1 MPSPTTSR
9 YALPLPIGTL
19 IGLIV
24 AILAVLIVALVSY
37 RSLQGRTEAFD
48 LVTHTLE
55 VIQQLEVIASTAKD
69 AETGQRGY
77 LLTGDTPHLDLYN
90 RARTNLPGMLAHLS
104 ELVSDNPAQLD
115 QAARLRQ
122 LAQTRVDVAEQTL
135 VLKRNGDDAAALAL
149 LRSGQGLAAMQGIRD
164 TVAAMSAVERRL
176 LETRQAAWDRAAR
189 GSTFIAWLGSASLI
203 VLIGIG
209 AVLLSRDFRNRES
222 LTWLREGQAEL
233 AAKIQGEQRV
243 EQLGGEVI
251 TFLARYLEAPVG
263 AVYIADHGG
272 EFQRIAGYAVAGES
286 LAGRVDPGAGLA
298 GQAARENR
306 TLRVTDVPAD
316 YLTDLFDTWPPEA
329 GRAAGLASQR

>member
-1 MPSPTTSR
+1 M
-9 YALPLPIGTL
+9 
-19 IGLIV
+19 
-24 AILAVLIVALVSY
+24 
-37 RSLQGRTEAFD
+37 
-48 LVTHTLE
+48 
-55 VIQQLEVIASTAKD
+55 
-69 AETGQRGY
+69 
-77 LLTGDTPHLDLYN
+77 
-90 RARTNLPGMLAHLS
+90 
-104 ELVSDNPAQLD
+104 
-115 QAARLRQ
+115 
-122 LAQTRVDVAEQTL
+122 
-135 VLKRNGDDAAALAL
+135 
-149 LRSGQGLAAMQGIRD
+149 
-164 TVAAMSAVERRL
+164 

-189 GSTFIAWLGSASLI
+189 GSTFIAWLGSSSLI

-243 EQLGGEVI
+243 EQLGAEVI
-251 TFLARYLEAPVG
+251 NFLARYLDAPVG

-316 YLTDLFDTWPPEA
+316 YLTISSTL
-329 GRAAGLASQR
+329 GRRRPVELLVSPASV

>member
-122 LAQTRVDVAEQTL
+122 LTQTRVDVAEQTL
-135 VLKRNGDDAAALAL
+135 VLKRNGDDAASLAL
-149 LRSGQGLAAMQGIRD
+149 LRSGHGPGGNAGHPRHGRRNVGGRA
-164 TVAAMSAVERRL
+164 TVA
-176 LETRQAAWDRAAR
+176 
-189 GSTFIAWLGSASLI
+189 
-203 VLIGIG
+203 
-209 AVLLSRDFRNRES
+209 
-222 LTWLREGQAEL
+222 
-233 AAKIQGEQRV
+233 
-243 EQLGGEVI
+243 
-251 TFLARYLEAPVG
+251 
-263 AVYIADHGG
+263 
-272 EFQRIAGYAVAGES
+272 
-286 LAGRVDPGAGLA
+286 
-298 GQAARENR
+298 
-306 TLRVTDVPAD
+306 
-316 YLTDLFDTWPPEA
+316 
-329 GRAAGLASQR
+329 